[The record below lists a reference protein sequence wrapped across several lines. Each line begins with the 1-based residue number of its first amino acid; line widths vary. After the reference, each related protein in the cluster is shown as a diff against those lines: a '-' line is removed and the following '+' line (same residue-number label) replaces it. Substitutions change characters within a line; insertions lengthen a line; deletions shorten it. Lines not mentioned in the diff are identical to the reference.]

1 MKMRRTKLIASTLLL
16 FSMAL
21 PVQYTSASGKTTSAK
36 TVKVQVTL
44 VSAELVEN
52 NHVGNEWYTEASA
65 NGKAIEEDSPVVLDV
80 KASGSI
86 ELQAYAEEQDK
97 IPESDTST
105 ATVKISELS
114 KPVTKAVKLT
124 VTENRGRYSGET
136 AEWKFTF
143 KLQKK

>member
-21 PVQYTSASGKTTSAK
+21 PVQYTSAAGKAASAK

-52 NHVGNEWYTEASA
+52 NHVGNEWYTEATV
-65 NGKAIEEDSPVVLDV
+65 NGTAIEEDSPMTLDV
-80 KASGSI
+80 KTTGSI
-86 ELQAYAEEQDK
+86 ELQATAEEQDK
-97 IPESDTST
+97 IPESDTASVS
-105 ATVKISELS
+105 VKVADLS

-124 VTENRGRYSGET
+124 VTENRGRYSGNT

-143 KLQKK
+143 KVQKK

>member
-1 MKMRRTKLIASTLLL
+1 M
-16 FSMAL
+16 
-21 PVQYTSASGKTTSAK
+21 
-36 TVKVQVTL
+36 QVTL

-105 ATVKISELS
+105 ATVKLSELS